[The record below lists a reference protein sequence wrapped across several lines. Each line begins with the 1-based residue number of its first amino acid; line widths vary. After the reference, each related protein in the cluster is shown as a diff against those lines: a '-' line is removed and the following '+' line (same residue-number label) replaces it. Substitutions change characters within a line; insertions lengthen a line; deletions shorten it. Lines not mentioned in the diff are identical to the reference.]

1 MGQRVSLQ
9 EELINM
15 KITSKQMV
23 SASKKCEKN
32 EKKYRK
38 DVKKAGSRRPTS
50 VPSLQYE
57 SSPGTMEVGGLFFE
71 FAAVRTDSTEM
82 LRAGHREGQRRGRS
96 DLCAERHPGE
106 EFGVE
111 LPPDVGSHRCGSTAP
126 RHRREEPGHAEV
138 HRQGQQ
144 GVVLSFKI
152 DERREDQQGDG
163 RVREAVRRY

>member
-50 VPSLQYE
+50 VPSLPYE
-57 SSPGTMEVGGLFFE
+57 SSPGVMDVGGLFFD
-71 FAAVRTDSTEM
+71 FD
-82 LRAGHREGQRRGRS
+82 GN
-96 DLCAERHPGE
+96 
-106 EFGVE
+106 
-111 LPPDVGSHRCGSTAP
+111 AP
-126 RHRREEPGHAEV
+126 RRPSRRATPRA
-138 HRQGQQ
+138 RA
-144 GVVLSFKI
+144 ST
-152 DERREDQQGDG
+152 RRM
-163 RVREAVRRY
+163 R

>member
-50 VPSLQYE
+50 VPSLPYE
-57 SSPGTMEVGGLFFE
+57 SSPGMMDVGGRLFDVE
-71 FAAVRTDSTEM
+71 AGRTDSARDVVFMKTSP
-82 LRAGHREGQRRGRS
+82 RGRVAS
-96 DLCAERHPGE
+96 T
-106 EFGVE
+106 
-111 LPPDVGSHRCGSTAP
+111 PPS
-126 RHRREEPGHAEV
+126 
-138 HRQGQQ
+138 
-144 GVVLSFKI
+144 
-152 DERREDQQGDG
+152 
-163 RVREAVRRY
+163 

>member
-57 SSPGTMEVGGLFFE
+57 SSPGTMDVGGFFSDFDRDAPRRSE
-71 FAAVRTDSTEM
+71 ACWSSTAAGS
-82 LRAGHREGQRRGRS
+82 RGRRRPTS
-96 DLCAERHPGE
+96 RRR
-106 EFGVE
+106 
-111 LPPDVGSHRCGSTAP
+111 PPNKLR
-126 RHRREEPGHAEV
+126 
-138 HRQGQQ
+138 
-144 GVVLSFKI
+144 LSRKKKK
-152 DERREDQQGDG
+152 
-163 RVREAVRRY
+163 

>member
-50 VPSLQYE
+50 VPSLPYE
-57 SSPGTMEVGGLFFE
+57 SSPGTMEVGGLFFD
-71 FAAVRTDSTEM
+71 FDRN
-82 LRAGHREGQRRGRS
+82 
-96 DLCAERHPGE
+96 
-106 EFGVE
+106 
-111 LPPDVGSHRCGSTAP
+111 AP
-126 RHRREEPGHAEV
+126 RRPSRRATPRA
-138 HRQGQQ
+138 RA
-144 GVVLSFKI
+144 FM
-152 DERREDQQGDG
+152 RRTPSG
-163 RVREAVRRY
+163 RRIRG

>member
-50 VPSLQYE
+50 VPSPPYE
-57 SSPGTMEVGGLFFE
+57 SSPGMVAVGGLFFDFE
-71 FAAVRTDSTEM
+71 PDLTEM
-82 LRAGHREGQRRGRS
+82 LRAGHREGQRRGRAH
-96 DLCAERHPGE
+96 LCAERHPGE
-106 EFGVE
+106 E
-111 LPPDVGSHRCGSTAP
+111 
-126 RHRREEPGHAEV
+126 
-138 HRQGQQ
+138 
-144 GVVLSFKI
+144 
-152 DERREDQQGDG
+152 
-163 RVREAVRRY
+163 

>member
-57 SSPGTMEVGGLFFE
+57 SSPGVMDVGGLFFGFE
-71 FAAVRTDSTEM
+71 AVLD
-82 LRAGHREGQRRGRS
+82 GN
-96 DLCAERHPGE
+96 
-106 EFGVE
+106 
-111 LPPDVGSHRCGSTAP
+111 AP
-126 RHRREEPGHAEV
+126 RRPSRRATPRARASTPRTPSG
-138 HRQGQQ
+138 
-144 GVVLSFKI
+144 
-152 DERREDQQGDG
+152 RRIP
-163 RVREAVRRY
+163 VSII

>member
-50 VPSLQYE
+50 VPSLPYE
-57 SSPGTMEVGGLFFE
+57 SSPGVMDVGGLFFGFE
-71 FAAVRTDSTEM
+71 AVLD
-82 LRAGHREGQRRGRS
+82 GN
-96 DLCAERHPGE
+96 
-106 EFGVE
+106 
-111 LPPDVGSHRCGSTAP
+111 AP
-126 RHRREEPGHAEV
+126 RRPSRRVMRKALGSMRRTLLGRRTPG
-138 HRQGQQ
+138 
-144 GVVLSFKI
+144 
-152 DERREDQQGDG
+152 
-163 RVREAVRRY
+163 

>member
-71 FAAVRTDSTEM
+71 FEAVRTDLTEM
-82 LRAGHREGQRRGRS
+82 LRAGHREGQRGR
-96 DLCAERHPGE
+96 R
-106 EFGVE
+106 
-111 LPPDVGSHRCGSTAP
+111 
-126 RHRREEPGHAEV
+126 
-138 HRQGQQ
+138 
-144 GVVLSFKI
+144 
-152 DERREDQQGDG
+152 
-163 RVREAVRRY
+163 

>member
-50 VPSLQYE
+50 VPSLPYD
-57 SSPGTMEVGGLFFE
+57 SSPGVMEVGGLFFE
-71 FAAVRTDSTEM
+71 FD
-82 LRAGHREGQRRGRS
+82 GN
-96 DLCAERHPGE
+96 
-106 EFGVE
+106 
-111 LPPDVGSHRCGSTAP
+111 AP
-126 RHRREEPGHAEV
+126 RRPSRRAT
-138 HRQGQQ
+138 RK
-144 GVVLSFKI
+144 VLGFMRRTLL
-152 DERREDQQGDG
+152 ERRIPG
-163 RVREAVRRY
+163 